1 MWDDA
6 GIVRDAAGLSRAA
19 AALVDLDGELA
30 HTQASG
36 AHEREYNLAWHDWL
50 NLSNL
55 IAVSRTIVRA
65 GEARENSRGAHW
77 RSDFTDPGE
86 LASST
91 YTRVRQRDGERDGA
105 LDVEAIPVRFTRVR
119 PGEAGP
125 AAR

>member
-1 MWDDA
+1 MFATMWDDA

-36 AHEREYNLAWHDWL
+36 AREREFNLAWHDWL

-55 IAVSRTIVRA
+55 IAVSRSIVRA
-65 GEARENSRGAHW
+65 GIARENSRGAHW
-77 RSDFTDPGE
+77 RRDFTDPGD

-91 YTRVRQRDGERDGA
+91 YTRVRQRDGA
-105 LDVEAIPVRFTRVR
+105 LEVEAIPVRFTRVC

-125 AAR
+125 AAG